1 MVRLNKCSNLVE
13 CSLRSKCF
21 RASSSRKFG
30 REQTKKRKEGE
41 GEGEGEGRGGEGE
54 GREENKVNF
63 SNLVFYSLS
72 ILTSCQFTN
81 EPNREVSR
89 GVFQN
94 SGVCG
99 QACLLL
105 PSPFHIFYSRS
116 NVRAITRL
124 GTLATHARS
133 SVLISVT
140 WVELLWAVFPNN
152 IDLKRSFVRCRK
164 YHKLWR
170 NGAAEFHI
178 SVDLLY
184 GTTAA
189 GTFERWT
196 LWKIQQTE
204 IDSTLLE
211 NSCNMYALRRFSK
224 LSKDE
229 RFTKTE

>member
-21 RASSSRKFG
+21 RASSRASSSRKFG
-30 REQTKKRKEGE
+30 REQTKKEKRGR
-41 GEGEGEGRGGEGE
+41 GRGRGRGGDGE
-54 GREENKVNF
+54 GREGNKVNF

-94 SGVCG
+94 PGVCG

-140 WVELLWAVFPNN
+140 
-152 IDLKRSFVRCRK
+152 
-164 YHKLWR
+164 
-170 NGAAEFHI
+170 
-178 SVDLLY
+178 
-184 GTTAA
+184 
-189 GTFERWT
+189 
-196 LWKIQQTE
+196 
-204 IDSTLLE
+204 
-211 NSCNMYALRRFSK
+211 
-224 LSKDE
+224 
-229 RFTKTE
+229 